1 MKQGSEKFSPIREEQ
16 IVNARLKNGWKHK
29 ILAAKA
35 KAKAK
40 AVAKVETEPLYAS
53 GTASPIL
60 KRETSI
66 EDNGDLGHCF

>member
-16 IVNARLKNGWKHK
+16 IVNARLKYGLKHK
-29 ILAAKA
+29 ILAA

>member
-16 IVNARLKNGWKHK
+16 IVNARLKNGLKHK
-29 ILAAKA
+29 ILA
-35 KAKAK
+35 AKAK